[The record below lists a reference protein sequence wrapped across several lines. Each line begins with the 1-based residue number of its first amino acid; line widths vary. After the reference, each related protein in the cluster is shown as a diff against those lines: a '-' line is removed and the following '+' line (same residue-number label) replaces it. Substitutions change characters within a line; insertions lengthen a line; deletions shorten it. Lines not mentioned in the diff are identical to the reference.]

1 VAIQYWTSSGDD
13 WPPST
18 LLWVHVDV
26 KETTMNKNYVA
37 RALPFL
43 AMLLALS
50 HPAASFA
57 DSGPKPGT
65 ILTSEPM
72 TLAASLGAVATG
84 KRITYVST
92 EPSGNPIVVSGVV
105 LTPRSQIRQSHPENA
120 TRTVAWA
127 HGTTGVADQCAP
139 SATDH
144 LDLPA
149 YDDYTHVV
157 AGYVS
162 QGWTVT
168 ATDYPGLG
176 TPGPHPYVVG
186 ESEGRSVIDSVRAAR
201 NVNPTLSDKW
211 VVSGH
216 SQGGQAAMFASEQAD
231 TYGKGLQLRGTVA
244 LAPASNIDLIAPAL
258 VGTPVQGYL
267 VMAIYG
273 LAAVDPTVNPDEILA
288 QPALDRVGVLESG
301 CFDEVMAAFADLAA
315 DELLVGGQLPDA
327 VAANFAAS
335 NPGKE
340 AGNSPVLLVQGLN
353 DDTIPADLT
362 QYFHSQ
368 LCAFDQPVQLTEY
381 AGFGHIDVLPAS
393 QDDVIDYITDRFK
406 KEPAPNNC

>member
-1 VAIQYWTSSGDD
+1 MNTKYLAKAVSLLPLLVA
-13 WPPST
+13 
-18 LLWVHVDV
+18 LW
-26 KETTMNKNYVA
+26 
-37 RALPFL
+37 L
-43 AMLLALS
+43 
-50 HPAASFA
+50 PAASLA
-57 DSGPKPGT
+57 DNNPKPGT
-65 ILTSEPM
+65 IVNSETM
-72 TLAASLGAVATG
+72 ELAASLDAIATG
-84 KRITYVST
+84 TRVTYVST
-92 EPSGNPIVVSGVV
+92 DPSGNPIVVSGVV
-105 LTPRSQIRQSHPENA
+105 LTPRSEILQSHPGNA

-149 YDDYTHVV
+149 YDDYTRVV

-186 ESEGRSVIDSVRAAR
+186 ASEGRSVIDSVRAAR
-201 NVNPTLSDKW
+201 NLNPTLSDKW

-216 SQGGQAAMFASEQAD
+216 SQGGQAATFASELAD

-267 VMAIYG
+267 VMAIHG
-273 LAAVDPTVNPDEILA
+273 LAAGDPTVHPDEILA
-288 QPALDRVGVLESG
+288 HPALDRLSVLESG
-301 CFDEVMAAFADLAA
+301 CFDEVMAAFADLTA
-315 DELLVGGQLPDA
+315 DELLVGGQLSDA
-327 VAANFAAS
+327 VVAKFAAS
-335 NPGKE
+335 NPGNE
-340 AGNSPVLLVQGLN
+340 AANSPVLLVQGLN

-362 QYFHSQ
+362 QSFHTQ

-381 AGFGHIDVLPAS
+381 TGVGHIDVLPAS

-406 KEPAPNNC
+406 KEPAPSNC